1 MASDFLDKLAAS
13 VSRTTRGVSDSLRT
27 MSDKSRINKD
37 IAAIEHELRARYQ
50 EIGEKYYSANADN
63 PDSEY
68 AEVFASVR
76 ELMDA
81 LDVRRRD
88 LDALVG
94 SFSCASCGKQLTK
107 GAKFCP
113 YCGVGVPEPAAEE
126 ANPSGVCKNCGAAH
140 RSLQMP
146 CSVQPA
152 ETVFRMRSSTRSR
165 SHPQNRSS
173 ARTAVRRLPRTRC
186 SARSAA
192 PRHPA
197 STEGMPAD
205 DR

>member
-37 IAAIEHELRARYQ
+37 IAAIEHELRSRYQ
-50 EIGEKYYSANADN
+50 EIGEKYYGANADN
-63 PDSEY
+63 PDPEY
-68 AEVFASVR
+68 AEMFAGVR

-94 SFSCASCGKQLTK
+94 TFTCGSCGRQLTK

-113 YCGVGVPEPAAEE
+113 YCGVGVPEPETAE
-126 ANPSGVCKNCGAAH
+126 ADPSGVCKNCGAALAPDAVFCAACGNRVSNEVIH
-140 RSLQMP
+140 AEP
-146 CSVQPA
+146 VTPA
-152 ETVFRMRSSTRSR
+152 KPLVCPNCGET
-165 SHPQNRSS
+165 
-173 ARTAVRRLPRTRC
+173 L
-186 SARSAA
+186 
-192 PRHPA
+192 
-197 STEGMPAD
+197 PAD
-205 DR
+205 AMFCAICGTKAPGID

>member
-113 YCGVGVPEPAAEE
+113 YCGVGVPDAELSALRKHALLRAE
-126 ANPSGVCKNCGAAH
+126 RPFVGRAGRFA
-140 RSLQMP
+140 SLRVACRRRQ
-146 CSVQPA
+146 
-152 ETVFRMRSSTRSR
+152 SR
-165 SHPQNRSS
+165 NGKNRSPDRNGQPHRRR
-173 ARTAVRRLPRTRC
+173 RTVL
-186 SARSAA
+186 
-192 PRHPA
+192 
-197 STEGMPAD
+197 
-205 DR
+205 